1 MQKALMALSSTPKS
15 LIVKAGNQFNGYLP
29 DFTHNKKI
37 QNKNTF
43 LFILQVSYF
52 IPKVKEFSCNM
63 VKHELKF
70 KA

>member
-1 MQKALMALSSTPKS
+1 MQKALMALSWRSKS
-15 LIVKAGNQFNGYLP
+15 LIVKAGNQFNGYLY

-37 QNKNTF
+37 QNKNIF
-43 LFILQVSYF
+43 FILQVSYF
-52 IPKVKEFSCNM
+52 ISKVKEFSCNM